1 MMSPVPLTVATP
13 SFTCHPA
20 LPLSSFCHCDKSVPS
35 KSTMASAG
43 GGPGL
48 TTRGSSSAAPAKVRP
63 SAGKTARDFRSVI
76 ANFMTLQ
83 ISDGNRLTN
92 KEPNSHLRQL
102 KENARGMNALRAAFA
117 AAPTNVAHGEA
128 AGCGQAAA
136 DLFFAERDG
145 GRQVWRQGVAGRAGF
160 TQAFAEDAHL
170 RDGNQRRHHRFFQ
183 QPTQGVV

>member
-63 SAGKTARDFRSVI
+63 SAGKTTNDFRSVV
-76 ANFMTLQ
+76 ANIMTLQ

-102 KENARGMNALRAAFA
+102 KEHACRMNALRAVFA
-117 AAPTNVAHGEA
+117 AAPAQVAQGEA
-128 AGCGQAAA
+128 PGRRQAAA
-136 DLFFAERDG
+136 DLLFAEWDG
-145 GRQVWRQGVAGRAGF
+145 G
-160 TQAFAEDAHL
+160 
-170 RDGNQRRHHRFFQ
+170 
-183 QPTQGVV
+183 